1 VALFPSRTDLEGLDP
16 PRVRGPALAGPG
28 LRAAAHRGGARR
40 QTHNRVCRSADD
52 ARDTEPD
59 PAFTP
64 LSTVLNDLSDLTY
77 QQTRLASELAYTHI
91 AAYTVS
97 SNDLRDPRQLGPDV
111 PDHRM
116 DTAKV
121 STDSSPDIDPLWE
134 DVTLLLELVAEQTPF
149 EIAHYLAR
157 TDTGSGSATV

>member
-1 VALFPSRTDLEGLDP
+1 
-16 PRVRGPALAGPG
+16 
-28 LRAAAHRGGARR
+28 
-40 QTHNRVCRSADD
+40 
-52 ARDTEPD
+52 
-59 PAFTP
+59 
-64 LSTVLNDLSDLTY
+64 
-77 QQTRLASELAYTHI
+77 
-91 AAYTVS
+91 
-97 SNDLRDPRQLGPDV
+97 
-111 PDHRM
+111 M